1 MIKFWIIKELSE
13 LVIPGIIGITIMIL
27 IIIVAILN
35 RK

>member
-13 LVIPGIIGITIMIL
+13 LVIPGITGIIIMIS